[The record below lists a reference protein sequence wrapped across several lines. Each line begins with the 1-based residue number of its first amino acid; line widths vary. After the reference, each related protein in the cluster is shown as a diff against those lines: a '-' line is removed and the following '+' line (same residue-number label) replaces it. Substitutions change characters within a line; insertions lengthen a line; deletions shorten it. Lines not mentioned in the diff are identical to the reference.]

1 MGESLKKVTK
11 VAETKLVTERNS
23 PIKPRITNKIVDLIK
38 EQRKY
43 KNKKNDEDKRNYKIY
58 KNVIIRESKK
68 EKEKWMNG
76 KCSSV
81 DDCLSK
87 SLGDKVYKIIKRFF
101 NQNRSKSYFLKR

>member
-11 VAETKLVTERNS
+11 AAETKLVTERNS

-43 KNKKNDEDKRNYKIY
+43 KNEKNDEDKRNYKIY

-68 EKEKWMNG
+68 AMEKWMNG

-87 SLGDKVYKIIKRFF
+87 NLGDKVYKIIK
-101 NQNRSKSYFLKR
+101 